1 MKKQFLECGKIAA
14 AHGVRGLFKTE
25 VWCDSP
31 RVLAT
36 QKRVFLADG
45 DGYTERKVLSATAS
59 RDTVILGIEGIQT
72 REDAVAM
79 RGTVLYLAR
88 EDIPLADGAFFLQ
101 DLCDLPVIDADSGR
115 VYGNVIEVTEIPTG
129 LLLAIR
135 TEDGEVLMPYVDEFV
150 TRVDLASGVYVRPIP
165 GFFREDI

>member
-31 RVLAT
+31 RVLAA

-45 DGYTERKVLSATAS
+45 DGYTERKVISATAS
-59 RDTVILGIEGIQT
+59 RDTVIMGIEGIAT

-88 EDIPLADGAFFLQ
+88 EDIPLAEGAFFLS
-101 DLCDLPVIDADSGR
+101 DLEGVPVIDIDSGR
-115 VYGNVIEVTEIPTG
+115 VYGKVAYVQEVPTG
-129 LLLAIR
+129 LLVSVD
-135 TEDGEVLMPYVDEFV
+135 TEDGEVLLPYVDEFFKE
-150 TRVDLASGVYVRPIP
+150 VDPERGVFIRPIP
-165 GFFREDI
+165 GFFREAP

>member
-59 RDTVILGIEGIQT
+59 RDTVILGIEGINT

-79 RGTVLYLAR
+79 RGTLLYLKR
-88 EDIPLADGAFFLQ
+88 EDIPLAEGSFFLQ
-101 DLCDLPVIDADSGR
+101 DLSLLPVIDVDSGR
-115 VYGNVIEVTEIPTG
+115 IYGTVIEVSEVPTG
-129 LLLAIR
+129 LLLSIS
-135 TEDGEVLMPYVDEFV
+135 TEDGEVLMPYVDEFIK
-150 TRVDLASGVYVRPIP
+150 RVDIDEGVFVRPIP
-165 GFFREDI
+165 GFFREDV

>member
-1 MKKQFLECGKIAA
+1 MKKQYLECGKIAA

-59 RDTVILGIEGIQT
+59 RDTVILGIEGINT

-79 RGTVLYLAR
+79 RGTVLYLRR
-88 EDIPLADGAFFLQ
+88 EDIPLAEGAFFLQ
-101 DLCDLPVIDADSGR
+101 DLSDLPVIDVDSGR
-115 VYGNVIEVTEIPTG
+115 VYGTVMQASEVPTG
-129 LLLAIR
+129 LLLSIS
-135 TEDGEVLMPYVDEFV
+135 TEDGEVLMPYVDEFIK
-150 TRVDLASGVYVRPIP
+150 RVDIDEGVFVRPIP
-165 GFFREDI
+165 GFFREDV